1 MANLPPLVDR
11 LARYPRLGDAL
22 ALLAGAALPLA
33 FAPIEWRALSI
44 IAPGAL
50 FLLWLSVT
58 PARAFWRGYLFG
70 LGQFGVGVSWVYNS
84 IHLFG
89 NAVAPLA
96 GVFTALFIAFLALYP
111 AVTGWLVTRYARRFH
126 LPVSVVLLVLPFAWA
141 LYEWIRGWLFTGFP
155 WLLLGQ
161 AQVDTWFAGY
171 VPTLGTYGASLVA
184 AMVAAAL
191 AGVLVLSGPRRWT
204 ALVSLVILTLGGV
217 VLGGMQ
223 WTTPAGQR
231 LEVSIIQPSIPQA
244 QKWRESQFQPTLD
257 LYEKLTRAHFGRD
270 VIVWPE
276 SAIPATYGRVAED
289 YLLPLA
295 LDAQAYGT
303 ALVTGIFVIEP
314 DGSIYNSLVALDGG
328 DHDVYHK
335 RHLVPFGEYTPLRGI
350 LGWLDNFVTIPMS
363 DLDSGTGRPLLNVN
377 GYAVG
382 ASICYEDAFGEEVI
396 EALPEAAYLINVSN
410 DAWFG
415 DSLAPWQHLEL
426 ARMRSLET
434 GRWMVRATNTG
445 VSAVID
451 ARGRVAAMSPQ
462 FEPHVLN
469 AEIQPYVGITP
480 YARWGNWPVV
490 LLAVL
495 VLGLLAG
502 LRWKR

>member
-1 MANLPPLVDR
+1 VPPLVEVLARRPR
-11 LARYPRLGDAL
+11 LADAL
-22 ALLAGAALPLA
+22 ALIAGAVLPLA
-33 FAPIEWRALSI
+33 FAPIEWRILSI
-44 IAPGAL
+44 VAPAIL
-50 FLLWLSVT
+50 FLVWLGAT
-58 PARAFWRGYLFG
+58 PKRAFWRGYLFG

-96 GVFTALFIAFLALYP
+96 GIFTALFIAFLALYP
-111 AVTGWLVTRYARRFH
+111 AVTGWLLIRYVRRFSLD
-126 LPVSVVLLVLPFAWA
+126 LPHTLLVLPFVWA
-141 LYEWIRGWLFTGFP
+141 LYEWVRGWLFTGFP
-155 WLLLGQ
+155 WLLLGH
-161 AQVDTWFAGY
+161 AQLDTWFAGY
-171 VPTLGTYGASLVA
+171 IPTLGTYGGSLA
-184 AMVAAAL
+184 TAMAAAAL
-191 AGVLVLSGPRRWT
+191 VGVLVLTTGRRWS
-204 ALVSLVILTLGGV
+204 ALASLVVLLLAGV
-217 VLGGMQ
+217 ALSGVH
-223 WTTPAGQR
+223 WTTPAGR
-231 LEVSIIQPSIPQA
+231 ALEVSIIQPSIPQA
-244 QKWRESQFQPTLD
+244 EKWREKQFQPTLD

-276 SAIPATYGRVAED
+276 SAIPSTYGRVAEG

-295 LDAQAYGT
+295 ADAREHGT

-314 DGSIYNSLVALDGG
+314 DGTIYNSLVALDG
-328 DHDVYHK
+328 DVDVYHK

-363 DLDSGTGRPLLNVN
+363 DLGSGTGRPLLDVD

-426 ARMRSLET
+426 AQVRALET

-451 ARGRVAAMSPQ
+451 ARGRIAAISPQ

-469 AEIQPYVGITP
+469 AEVQPYVGVTP

-490 LLAVL
+490 VVAVL